1 MSAATLVEV
10 EGAGSLTLDQARALR
25 ESIWRAIRRAEEAPG
40 AAFREQMFGDRR
52 PAHRWETV
60 RLFTTSSSRRAHV
73 VDQADISA
81 RPDGVRVGDPF
92 VTSACSMVWAFADD
106 VSLEVDG
113 VPVCQACARTVL
125 PDSPVTVDGKS

>member
-1 MSAATLVEV
+1 MSAVTLVEV
-10 EGAGSLTLDQARALR
+10 EGVGSLTLDQARRLR

-40 AAFREQMFGDRR
+40 EAFRERMFGDRR

-60 RLFTTSSSRRAHV
+60 RLFATSSSRRAHV
-73 VDQADISA
+73 VEQADICD
-81 RPDGVRVGDPF
+81 PLDGVRAGDPF

-113 VPVCQACARTVL
+113 VPICEVCARSL
-125 PDSPVTVDGKS
+125 NEAHR